1 MAFSTTNA
9 VVLTGAIVVA
19 GYWANGRKL
28 TIRLAIGGA
37 VLMFGLAALNEADPN
52 LASKFAVL
60 IVVAALFMYGPGIAK
75 KTGLTK

>member
-19 GYWANGRKL
+19 GQWAQDRKL
-28 TIRLAIGGA
+28 TIKIAVGGA
-37 VLMFGLAALNEADPN
+37 ALMLFLAALNEANEP

-60 IVVAALFMYGPGIAK
+60 VLLGATFLYGPAIAK
-75 KTGLTK
+75 KTGLAK